1 MYLILSYNG
10 VIKLYIW
17 ILQMKELKYLNK
29 FFLKYRNKIIIG
41 ILITIIA
48 RIFAL
53 VAPNLVGDSITLIE
67 KYFLENS
74 INENLLKE
82 KLLINIFLIIGS
94 AFVAG
99 IFTFLM
105 RQTLINVS
113 RYIEFDLKNE
123 IYNKYQ
129 ELDQKFYKNNRTG
142 DLMNRI
148 SEDVSKVR
156 MYVGPAL
163 MYTIN
168 TIALFIIIISYMIS
182 VAPALTVYT
191 IIPLPILSFLIFKL
205 SKKINIKSKK
215 VQESLSRITTYTQE
229 SFSGISVIK
238 SNTIEKEVIN
248 SMMNY
253 SNDTKQKNIDLAKFQ
268 SWFFPMM
275 ILLIGISNIIV
286 IFIGGKQYINN
297 EIDLG
302 VLAEFI
308 IYVTMLTWPVA
319 TVGWVTSIVQQAEAS
334 QKRINEFLKEKSSI
348 KNQFYNNYDFKGEIE
363 FNNVKL
369 IYPETKIVAINNLSF
384 KIDNGK
390 SLGIIGGVGSGK
402 STIAELILRNYD
414 PNNGEVL
421 IDNKDLKKHNLD
433 IVRQNIGYVPQSTFL
448 FSDSISN
455 NIKFGNIN
463 ASEDDVI
470 RFSKFA
476 NVHKDIDS
484 FYDKYN
490 SVLGERGINL
500 SGGQRQ
506 RIAIARAL
514 IKKPKII
521 ILDDSLSAVDTETED
536 KIFKNILNDITN
548 CTKIII
554 SHRISTV
561 KHCDKIIVMNEGKK
575 VQEGSH
581 SELIKIEGYYSEIYN
596 QQIKGK

>member
-1 MYLILSYNG
+1 
-10 VIKLYIW
+10 
-17 ILQMKELKYLNK
+17 MKELKYLNK

-67 KYFLENS
+67 KYFLESS

-182 VAPALTVYT
+182 VAPALTAYT

-205 SKKINIKSKK
+205 SKKINVKSKK

-334 QKRINEFLKEKSSI
+334 QKRINEFLKEKSNI
-348 KNQFYNNYDFKGEIE
+348 KNQFYENYDFKGEIE

>member
-1 MYLILSYNG
+1 
-10 VIKLYIW
+10 
-17 ILQMKELKYLNK
+17 MKELKYLNK

-67 KYFLENS
+67 KYFLINS

-182 VAPALTVYT
+182 VAPALTAYT

-334 QKRINEFLKEKSSI
+334 QKRINEFLKEKSNI

>member
-1 MYLILSYNG
+1 
-10 VIKLYIW
+10 
-17 ILQMKELKYLNK
+17 MKELKYLNK

-334 QKRINEFLKEKSSI
+334 QKRINEFLKEKSNI
-348 KNQFYNNYDFKGEIE
+348 KNQFYDNYDFKGEIK

>member
-1 MYLILSYNG
+1 
-10 VIKLYIW
+10 
-17 ILQMKELKYLNK
+17 MKELKYLNK

-182 VAPALTVYT
+182 VAPALTAYT

-334 QKRINEFLKEKSSI
+334 QKRINEFLKEKSNI
-348 KNQFYNNYDFKGEIE
+348 KNQFYDNYDFKGEIE

>member
-1 MYLILSYNG
+1 
-10 VIKLYIW
+10 
-17 ILQMKELKYLNK
+17 MKELKYLNK
-29 FFLKYRNKIIIG
+29 FFLKYKQKIIIG

-48 RIFAL
+48 RVFAL

-67 KYFLENS
+67 NYFLDKS
-74 INENLLKE
+74 INNNDLKD
-82 KLLINIFLIIGS
+82 KLLINIFLIISS
-94 AFVAG
+94 AVLAG

-105 RQTLINVS
+105 RQALINVS
-113 RYIEFDLKNE
+113 RYIEYDLKNE

-129 ELDQKFYKNNRTG
+129 LLNQSFYKNNRTG

-168 TIALFIIIISYMIS
+168 TIALFVIIISYMIS
-182 VAPALTVYT
+182 IAPLLTLYT
-191 IIPLPILSFLIFKL
+191 IIPLPILSYLIFKL

-215 VQESLSRITTYTQE
+215 VQESLSKITTFTQE

-253 SNDTKQKNIDLAKFQ
+253 SYDTKQKNIDLAKFQ

-275 ILLIGISNIIV
+275 ILLIGVSNIIV
-286 IFIGGKQYINN
+286 IYVGGKQYINN
-297 EIDLG
+297 QIDLG

-334 QKRINEFLKEKSSI
+334 QKRINEFLKVKSKIVNKSLRL
-348 KNQFYNNYDFKGEIE
+348 YDVLGKIE
-363 FNNVKL
+363 FKNISL
-369 IYPETKIVAINNLSF
+369 IYPETKVVALNNLSF
-384 KIDNGK
+384 EINQGK

-421 IDNKDLKKHNLD
+421 IDDKNLKKHNLN
-433 IVRQNIGYVPQSTFL
+433 IIRQNIGYVPQNTFL
-448 FSDSISN
+448 FSDTILN
-455 NIKFGNIN
+455 NIKFGNIE
-463 ASEDDVI
+463 ASNDDVI
-470 RFSKFA
+470 RFAKFS
-476 NVHKDIDS
+476 NVHNDIDE
-484 FYDKYN
+484 FYNKYN

-506 RIAIARAL
+506 RIAISRAL
-514 IKKPKII
+514 IKKPSIL

-536 KIFKNILNDITN
+536 KIFKNILNNIPD
-548 CTKIII
+548 CTKIVI

-561 KHCDKIIVMNEGKK
+561 KYCDKIIVINDGKK
-575 VQEGSH
+575 VEEGNH
-581 SELIKIEGYYSEIYN
+581 LKLIENGGYYYEIYN

>member
-1 MYLILSYNG
+1 
-10 VIKLYIW
+10 
-17 ILQMKELKYLNK
+17 MKELKYLNK
-29 FFLKYRNKIIIG
+29 FFFKYKQKIIIG
-41 ILITIIA
+41 ILITIVA
-48 RIFAL
+48 RVFAL
-53 VAPNLVGDSITLIE
+53 VAPNLVGDSITIIE
-67 KYFLENS
+67 NFYLNKS
-74 INENLLKE
+74 INNIDLKD
-82 KLLINIFLIIGS
+82 KLLINIFLIVGS
-94 AFVAG
+94 AILAG
-99 IFTFLM
+99 VFTFLM

-113 RYIEFDLKNE
+113 RYIEYDLKNE

-129 ELDQKFYKNNRTG
+129 ELDQSFYKNNRTG

-168 TIALFIIIISYMIS
+168 TVALFVIIISYMVS
-182 VAPALTVYT
+182 VAPLLTAYT
-191 IIPLPILSFLIFKL
+191 IIPLPILSYLIFKL

-215 VQESLSRITTYTQE
+215 VQESLSRITTFTQE

-238 SNTIEKEVIN
+238 SNTIEKEVIK
-248 SMMNY
+248 SMMNR
-253 SNDTKQKNIDLAKFQ
+253 SEDTKQKNIDLAKFQ

-275 ILLIGISNIIV
+275 LLLIGVSNIIV
-286 IFIGGKQYINN
+286 IYIGGKQYINN

-334 QKRINEFLKEKSSI
+334 QKRINEFLKEKSKISNKCNKKYNI
-348 KNQFYNNYDFKGEIE
+348 KGKVE
-363 FNNVKL
+363 FNNITLV
-369 IYPETKIVAINNLSF
+369 YPETKIIALNKLSF
-384 KIDNGK
+384 EINVGK
-390 SLGIIGGVGSGK
+390 SLGIIGNVGSGK

-414 PNNGEVL
+414 PDIGEVR
-421 IDNKDLKKHNLD
+421 IDGKNIKSHNLN
-433 IVRQNIGYVPQSTFL
+433 ILRQNIGYVPQNTFL
-448 FSDSISN
+448 FSDTIFS
-455 NIKFGNIN
+455 NIKFGDTN
-463 ASEDDVI
+463 ATFEEIVK
-470 RFSKFA
+470 FSKIS
-476 NVHKDIDS
+476 NVHNDIIG
-484 FYDKYN
+484 FNNKYD

-514 IKKPKII
+514 IKKPKVL

-536 KIFKNILNDITN
+536 NIFKNILNDIN
-548 CTKIII
+548 DCTKIII

-561 KHCDKIIVMNEGKK
+561 KKCDKIIVINNGKK
-575 VQEGSH
+575 IQEGNH
-581 SELIKIEGYYSEIYN
+581 LELIELDGYYHEIYN

>member
-1 MYLILSYNG
+1 MIELS
-10 VIKLYIW
+10 
-17 ILQMKELKYLNK
+17 YLNK
-29 FFLKYRNKIIIG
+29 FFLKYKNRIIIG
-41 ILITIIA
+41 IIITIIA

-53 VAPNLVGDSITLIE
+53 IAPNLVGDSITLIE
-67 KYFLENS
+67 NYFLDKSIEND
-74 INENLLKE
+74 ILKE

-94 AFVAG
+94 AFLAG
-99 IFTFLM
+99 ILTFLM

-113 RYIEFDLKNE
+113 RFIEFDLKNE

-129 ELDQKFYKNNRTG
+129 ALDQKFYKNNRTG

-168 TIALFIIIISYMIS
+168 TISLFVIIISYMIS
-182 VAPALTVYT
+182 VAPTLTLYT

-238 SNTIEKEVIN
+238 SNTIQNEVIN
-248 SMMNY
+248 SMMDY

-286 IFIGGKQYINN
+286 IFIGGKQYING

-334 QKRINEFLKEKSSI
+334 QKRINEFLNVKSNI
-348 KNQFYNNYDFKGEIE
+348 ENNANDNYDLKGEIE

-384 KIDNGK
+384 KINQGK

-414 PNNGEVL
+414 PNSGEIL
-421 IDNKDLKKHNLD
+421 IDKKNLKKHNLD
-433 IVRQNIGYVPQSTFL
+433 IIRQNIGYVPQTTFL

-455 NIKFGNIN
+455 NIKFGNVN
-463 ASEDDVI
+463 AGDDDVI
-470 RFSKFA
+470 EFSKFA
-476 NVHKDIDS
+476 NVHKDIKS
-484 FYDKYN
+484 FYDKYD
-490 SVLGERGINL
+490 SILGERGINL

-514 IKKPKII
+514 IKEPKII

-536 KIFKNILNDITN
+536 KIFRNILNYVSN

-554 SHRISTV
+554 SHRISTL
-561 KHCDKIIVMNEGKK
+561 KHCDKIIVLNEGKK
-575 VQEGSH
+575 IQEGSH
-581 SELIKIEGYYSEIYN
+581 SELISKDGYYNDIYN
-596 QQIKGK
+596 QQIKSK

>member
-1 MYLILSYNG
+1 
-10 VIKLYIW
+10 
-17 ILQMKELKYLNK
+17 MKELKYLNK
-29 FFLKYRNKIIIG
+29 FFFKYKQKIIIG
-41 ILITIIA
+41 ILITIVA
-48 RIFAL
+48 RVFAL
-53 VAPNLVGDSITLIE
+53 VAPNLVGDSITIIE
-67 KYFLENS
+67 NFYLNKS
-74 INENLLKE
+74 INNIDLKD
-82 KLLINIFLIIGS
+82 KLLINIFLIVGS
-94 AFVAG
+94 AILAG
-99 IFTFLM
+99 VFTFLM

-113 RYIEFDLKNE
+113 RYIEYDLKNE

-129 ELDQKFYKNNRTG
+129 ELDQSFYKNNRTG

-168 TIALFIIIISYMIS
+168 TVALFVIIISYMVS
-182 VAPALTVYT
+182 VAPLLTAYT
-191 IIPLPILSFLIFKL
+191 IIPLPILSYLIFKL

-215 VQESLSRITTYTQE
+215 VQESLSKITTFTQE

-238 SNTIEKEVIN
+238 SNTIEKEVIK
-248 SMMNY
+248 SMMNR
-253 SNDTKQKNIDLAKFQ
+253 SEDTKQKNIDLAKFQ

-275 ILLIGISNIIV
+275 LLLIGVSNIIV
-286 IFIGGKQYINN
+286 IYIGGKQYINN

-334 QKRINEFLKEKSSI
+334 QKRINEFLKEKSKISN
-348 KNQFYNNYDFKGEIE
+348 KCNKKYNIEGKVE
-363 FNNVKL
+363 FNNITLV
-369 IYPETKIVAINNLSF
+369 YPETKIIALNKLSF
-384 KIDNGK
+384 EINVGK
-390 SLGIIGGVGSGK
+390 SLGIIGNVGSGK

-414 PNNGEVL
+414 PDIGEVR
-421 IDNKDLKKHNLD
+421 IDGKNIKSHNLN
-433 IVRQNIGYVPQSTFL
+433 ILRQNIGYVPQNTFL
-448 FSDSISN
+448 FSDTIFS
-455 NIKFGNIN
+455 NIKFGDTN
-463 ASEDDVI
+463 ATFEEIVK
-470 RFSKFA
+470 FSKIS
-476 NVHKDIDS
+476 NVHNDIIG
-484 FYDKYN
+484 FNNKYD

-514 IKKPKII
+514 IKKPKVL

-536 KIFKNILNDITN
+536 NIFKNILNDIN
-548 CTKIII
+548 DCTKIII

-561 KHCDKIIVMNEGKK
+561 KKCDKIIVINNGKK
-575 VQEGSH
+575 IQEGNH
-581 SELIKIEGYYSEIYN
+581 LELIELDGYYHEIYN

>member
-1 MYLILSYNG
+1 MI
-10 VIKLYIW
+10 
-17 ILQMKELKYLNK
+17 ELKYLNK

-182 VAPALTVYT
+182 VAPALTAYT

-205 SKKINIKSKK
+205 SKKINIKSNK
-215 VQESLSRITTYTQE
+215 VQESLSRITTYSQE

-238 SNTIEKEVIN
+238 SNTIEKKVVN

-286 IFIGGKQYINN
+286 IFTGGKQYINN

-334 QKRINEFLKEKSSI
+334 QKRINEFLKEKSNI
-348 KNQFYNNYDFKGEIE
+348 KNQFYDNYDFKGEIE

-536 KIFKNILNDITN
+536 KIFRNILNDITN

-561 KHCDKIIVMNEGKK
+561 KHCDKIIVMNEGEK

-581 SELIKIEGYYSEIYN
+581 SELIKTEGYYSEIYN

>member
-1 MYLILSYNG
+1 
-10 VIKLYIW
+10 
-17 ILQMKELKYLNK
+17 MKELKYLNK

-182 VAPALTVYT
+182 VAPALTAYT

-205 SKKINIKSKK
+205 SKKINVKSKK

-334 QKRINEFLKEKSSI
+334 QKRINEFLKEKSNI
-348 KNQFYNNYDFKGEIE
+348 KNQFYENYDFKGEIE

-421 IDNKDLKKHNLD
+421 IDNKDLKKHNLN

-581 SELIKIEGYYSEIYN
+581 SELIKGKGYYSEIYN

>member
-1 MYLILSYNG
+1 
-10 VIKLYIW
+10 
-17 ILQMKELKYLNK
+17 MKELKYLNK
-29 FFLKYRNKIIIG
+29 FFFKYKQKIIIG
-41 ILITIIA
+41 ILITIVA
-48 RIFAL
+48 RVFAL
-53 VAPNLVGDSITLIE
+53 VAPNLVGDSITIIE
-67 KYFLENS
+67 NFYLNKS
-74 INENLLKE
+74 ISNIELKD
-82 KLLINIFLIIGS
+82 KLLINIFLIVGS
-94 AFVAG
+94 AILAG
-99 IFTFLM
+99 VFTFLM

-113 RYIEFDLKNE
+113 RYIEYDLKNE

-129 ELDQKFYKNNRTG
+129 ELDQSFYKNNRTG

-168 TIALFIIIISYMIS
+168 TVALFVIIISYMVS
-182 VAPALTVYT
+182 VAPLLTAYT
-191 IIPLPILSFLIFKL
+191 IIPLPILSYLIFKL

-215 VQESLSRITTYTQE
+215 VQESLSRITTFTQE

-238 SNTIEKEVIN
+238 SNTIEKEVIK
-248 SMMNY
+248 SMMNR
-253 SNDTKQKNIDLAKFQ
+253 SEDTKQKNIDLAKFQ

-275 ILLIGISNIIV
+275 LLLIGVSNIIV
-286 IFIGGKQYINN
+286 IYIGGKQYINN

-334 QKRINEFLKEKSSI
+334 QKRINEFLKEKSKISNKCNKKYNI
-348 KNQFYNNYDFKGEIE
+348 EGKVEFKNITL
-363 FNNVKL
+363 V
-369 IYPETKIVAINNLSF
+369 YPETKIIALNKLNFEIKL
-384 KIDNGK
+384 GK
-390 SLGIIGGVGSGK
+390 SLGIIGNVGSGK

-414 PNNGEVL
+414 SDSGEVR
-421 IDNKDLKKHNLD
+421 IDDKNIKSHNLN
-433 IVRQNIGYVPQSTFL
+433 ILRQNIGYVPQNTFL
-448 FSDSISN
+448 FSDTIFS
-455 NIKFGNIN
+455 NIKFGNTN
-463 ASEDDVI
+463 ATFEEVVK
-470 RFSKFA
+470 FSKIA
-476 NVHKDIDS
+476 NVHNDIIGFYNKYDS
-484 FYDKYN
+484 E
-490 SVLGERGINL
+490 LGERGINL

-514 IKKPKII
+514 IKKPKIL

-536 KIFKNILNDITN
+536 NIFKNILNNIND

-561 KHCDKIIVMNEGKK
+561 KKCDKIIVINNGKK
-575 VQEGSH
+575 IQEGNH
-581 SELIKIEGYYSEIYN
+581 LELIELDGYYHEIYN

>member
-1 MYLILSYNG
+1 
-10 VIKLYIW
+10 
-17 ILQMKELKYLNK
+17 MKELKYLNK

-182 VAPALTVYT
+182 VAPALTAYT

-334 QKRINEFLKEKSSI
+334 QKRINEFLKEKSNI
-348 KNQFYNNYDFKGEIE
+348 KNQFYENYDFKGEIE

-414 PNNGEVL
+414 PNIGEVL

>member
-1 MYLILSYNG
+1 MIELS
-10 VIKLYIW
+10 
-17 ILQMKELKYLNK
+17 YLNK
-29 FFLKYRNKIIIG
+29 FFLKYKNRIIIG
-41 ILITIIA
+41 IIITIIA

-53 VAPNLVGDSITLIE
+53 IAPNLVGDSITLIE
-67 KYFLENS
+67 NYFLDKSIEND
-74 INENLLKE
+74 ILKE

-94 AFVAG
+94 AFLAG
-99 IFTFLM
+99 ILTFLM

-113 RYIEFDLKNE
+113 RFIEFDLKNE

-129 ELDQKFYKNNRTG
+129 ALDQKFYKNNRTG

-168 TIALFIIIISYMIS
+168 TISLFVIIISYMIS
-182 VAPALTVYT
+182 VAPTLTLYT

-238 SNTIEKEVIN
+238 SNTIQNEVIN

-286 IFIGGKQYINN
+286 IFIGGKQYING

-334 QKRINEFLKEKSSI
+334 QKRINEFLNVKSNI
-348 KNQFYNNYDFKGEIE
+348 ENNANDNYDLKGEIE
-363 FNNVKL
+363 FKNVKL
-369 IYPETKIVAINNLSF
+369 IYPETRIVAINNLSF
-384 KIDNGK
+384 KINQGK

-414 PNNGEVL
+414 PNSGEIL
-421 IDNKDLKKHNLD
+421 IDKKKLKKHNLD
-433 IVRQNIGYVPQSTFL
+433 IIRQNIGYVPQTTFL

-455 NIKFGNIN
+455 NIKFGNVN
-463 ASEDDVI
+463 AGDDDVI
-470 RFSKFA
+470 EFSKFA
-476 NVHKDIDS
+476 NVHKDIKS

-490 SVLGERGINL
+490 SILGERGINL

-514 IKKPKII
+514 IKEPKII

-536 KIFKNILNDITN
+536 KIFRNILNYVSN
-548 CTKIII
+548 CTKVII
-554 SHRISTV
+554 SHRISTL
-561 KHCDKIIVMNEGKK
+561 KHCDKIIVLNEGKK
-575 VQEGSH
+575 IQEGSH
-581 SELIKIEGYYSEIYN
+581 SELINKDGYYNDIYN
-596 QQIKGK
+596 QQIEGK

>member
-1 MYLILSYNG
+1 
-10 VIKLYIW
+10 
-17 ILQMKELKYLNK
+17 MKELRYLNK
-29 FFLKYRNKIIIG
+29 FFLEYKNKILIG

-53 VAPNLVGDSITLIE
+53 IAPNLVGDSITLIE
-67 KYFLENS
+67 NYFLNKSIEND
-74 INENLLKE
+74 ILK
-82 KLLINIFLIIGS
+82 KQLSLNIFLIIGS
-94 AFVAG
+94 AFLAG
-99 IFTFLM
+99 ILTFLM

-113 RYIEFDLKNE
+113 RFIEFDLKNE

-168 TIALFIIIISYMIS
+168 TISLFVIIISYMIS
-182 VAPALTVYT
+182 VAPTLTLYT

-205 SKKINIKSKK
+205 SKKINIKSKM

-238 SNTIEKEVIN
+238 SNTIQNEVIN

-253 SNDTKQKNIDLAKFQ
+253 SYDTKQKNIDLAKFQ

-286 IFIGGKQYINN
+286 IFIGGKQYING

-334 QKRINEFLKEKSSI
+334 QKRINEFLNEKSNI
-348 KNQFYNNYDFKGEIE
+348 KNNANDNYNLKGKIE
-363 FNNVKL
+363 FNHVSL

-384 KIDNGK
+384 KIDEGK

-414 PNNGEVL
+414 PIKGEVF
-421 IDNKDLKKHNLD
+421 IDKKSLKKHNLD
-433 IVRQNIGYVPQSTFL
+433 IIRQNIGYVPQTTFL

-463 ASEDDVI
+463 ADHEDVI

-476 NVHKDIDS
+476 NVHEDING
-484 FYDKYN
+484 FHNKYN
-490 SVLGERGINL
+490 SILGERGINL

-514 IKKPKII
+514 IKEPKII

-536 KIFKNILNDITN
+536 KIFRNILNGISN

-561 KHCDKIIVMNEGKK
+561 KHCDKIIVLNEGEKI
-575 VQEGSH
+575 QEGSH
-581 SELIKIEGYYSEIYN
+581 SELIIKEGYYKDIYN
-596 QQIKGK
+596 QQIEGK

>member
-1 MYLILSYNG
+1 
-10 VIKLYIW
+10 
-17 ILQMKELKYLNK
+17 MKELKYLNK

-182 VAPALTVYT
+182 VAPALTAYT

-205 SKKINIKSKK
+205 SKKINVKSKK

-334 QKRINEFLKEKSSI
+334 QKRINEFLKEKSNI
-348 KNQFYNNYDFKGEIE
+348 KNQFYENYDFKGEIE

-536 KIFKNILNDITN
+536 KIFRNILNDITN

>member
-1 MYLILSYNG
+1 
-10 VIKLYIW
+10 
-17 ILQMKELKYLNK
+17 MKELKYLNK
-29 FFLKYRNKIIIG
+29 FFSKYRNKIIIG

-182 VAPALTVYT
+182 VAPALTAYT

-334 QKRINEFLKEKSSI
+334 QKRINEFLKEKSNI

-536 KIFKNILNDITN
+536 KIFRNILNDITN

-561 KHCDKIIVMNEGKK
+561 KHCDKIIVMNEGEK

>member
-1 MYLILSYNG
+1 
-10 VIKLYIW
+10 
-17 ILQMKELKYLNK
+17 MKELKYLNK
-29 FFLKYRNKIIIG
+29 FFFKYKQKIIIG
-41 ILITIIA
+41 ILITIVA
-48 RIFAL
+48 RVFAL
-53 VAPNLVGDSITLIE
+53 VAPNLVGDSITIIE
-67 KYFLENS
+67 NFYLNKS
-74 INENLLKE
+74 ISNFELKD
-82 KLLINIFLIIGS
+82 KLLINIFLIVGS
-94 AFVAG
+94 AILAG
-99 IFTFLM
+99 VFTFLM

-113 RYIEFDLKNE
+113 RYIEYDLKNE

-129 ELDQKFYKNNRTG
+129 ELDQSFYKNNRTG

-168 TIALFIIIISYMIS
+168 TVALFIIIISYMVS
-182 VAPALTVYT
+182 VAPLLTAYT
-191 IIPLPILSFLIFKL
+191 IIPLPILSYLIFKL

-215 VQESLSRITTYTQE
+215 VQESLSRITTFTQE

-238 SNTIEKEVIN
+238 SNTIEKEVIK
-248 SMMNY
+248 SMMNR
-253 SNDTKQKNIDLAKFQ
+253 SEDTKQKNIELAKFQ

-275 ILLIGISNIIV
+275 LLLIGVSNIIV
-286 IFIGGKQYINN
+286 IYIGGKQYINN

-334 QKRINEFLKEKSSI
+334 QKRINEFLNEKSKISNNSNKKYNLEGKVEF
-348 KNQFYNNYDFKGEIE
+348 KNITL
-363 FNNVKL
+363 V
-369 IYPETKIVAINNLSF
+369 YPETKIIALNKLNFEINV
-384 KIDNGK
+384 GK
-390 SLGIIGGVGSGK
+390 SLGIIGNVGSGK

-414 PNNGEVL
+414 PDKGEVR
-421 IDNKDLKKHNLD
+421 IDGKNIKSHNLN
-433 IVRQNIGYVPQSTFL
+433 ILRQNIGYVPQNTFL
-448 FSDSISN
+448 FSDTIFS
-455 NIKFGNIN
+455 NIKFGNTN
-463 ASEDDVI
+463 ATFEEVVK
-470 RFSKFA
+470 FSKIS
-476 NVHKDIDS
+476 NVHNDIIG
-484 FYDKYN
+484 FNNKYD

-514 IKKPKII
+514 IKKPKVL

-536 KIFKNILNDITN
+536 NIFKNILNNIND

-561 KHCDKIIVMNEGKK
+561 KKCDNIIVINKGKK
-575 VQEGSH
+575 IQEGNH
-581 SELIKIEGYYSEIYN
+581 LELIELDGYYHEIYN

>member
-1 MYLILSYNG
+1 
-10 VIKLYIW
+10 
-17 ILQMKELKYLNK
+17 MKELKYLNK

-74 INENLLKE
+74 ISKNLLKE

-168 TIALFIIIISYMIS
+168 TIALFIIIISYMVS
-182 VAPALTVYT
+182 VAPTLTAYT

-238 SNTIEKEVIN
+238 SNTIEKEVVN

-286 IFIGGKQYINN
+286 IYIGGKQYINN
-297 EIDLG
+297 QIDLG

-334 QKRINEFLKEKSSI
+334 QKRINEFLKEKSNI
-348 KNQFYNNYDFKGEIE
+348 KNLFNDNYDFKGEIE

-369 IYPETKIVAINNLSF
+369 IYPETKIVSINNLSF

-414 PNNGEVL
+414 PNNGEIM
-421 IDNKDLKKHNLD
+421 IDNKNLKRHNLE

-463 ASEDDVI
+463 ASNEDVI

-484 FYDKYN
+484 FYEKYN
-490 SVLGERGINL
+490 SILGERGINL

-536 KIFKNILNDITN
+536 KIFRNILNDITN

-561 KHCDKIIVMNEGKK
+561 KHCDKIIVMNEGEK

-581 SELIKIEGYYSEIYN
+581 SELIKKEGYYSEIYN

>member
-1 MYLILSYNG
+1 
-10 VIKLYIW
+10 
-17 ILQMKELKYLNK
+17 MKELKYLNK
-29 FFLKYRNKIIIG
+29 FFFKYKQKIIIG
-41 ILITIIA
+41 ILITIVA
-48 RIFAL
+48 RVFAL
-53 VAPNLVGDSITLIE
+53 VAPNLVGDSITIIE
-67 KYFLENS
+67 NFYLNKS
-74 INENLLKE
+74 ISNIELRD
-82 KLLINIFLIIGS
+82 KLLINIFFIIGS
-94 AFVAG
+94 AILAG
-99 IFTFLM
+99 VFTFLM

-113 RYIEFDLKNE
+113 RYIEYDLKNE

-129 ELDQKFYKNNRTG
+129 ELDQSFYKNNRTG

-168 TIALFIIIISYMIS
+168 TVALFVIIISYMVS
-182 VAPALTVYT
+182 VAPSLTAYT
-191 IIPLPILSFLIFKL
+191 IIPLPILSYLIFKL

-215 VQESLSRITTYTQE
+215 VQESLSRITTFTQE

-238 SNTIEKEVIN
+238 SNTIEKEVIK
-248 SMMNY
+248 SMMNR
-253 SNDTKQKNIDLAKFQ
+253 SEDTKQKNIDLAKFQ

-275 ILLIGISNIIV
+275 LLLIGVSNIIV
-286 IFIGGKQYINN
+286 IYIGGKQYINN

-334 QKRINEFLKEKSSI
+334 QKRINEFLKEKSKISNKSNNKYSI
-348 KNQFYNNYDFKGEIE
+348 EGKVEFKNIT
-363 FNNVKL
+363 L
-369 IYPETKIVAINNLSF
+369 IYPETKIIALNKLNF
-384 KIDNGK
+384 KINKGK
-390 SLGIIGGVGSGK
+390 SLGIIGNVGSGK

-414 PNNGEVL
+414 SDNGEVI
-421 IDNKDLKKHNLD
+421 IDGKNIKSHNLN
-433 IVRQNIGYVPQSTFL
+433 ILRQNIGYVPQNTFL
-448 FSDSISN
+448 FSDTIFS
-455 NIKFGNIN
+455 NIKFGNTN
-463 ASEDDVI
+463 ATFEEVVK
-470 RFSKFA
+470 FSKIS
-476 NVHKDIDS
+476 NVHNDIIG
-484 FYDKYN
+484 FYNKYY
-490 SVLGERGINL
+490 SELGERGINL

-514 IKKPKII
+514 IKKPKIL

-536 KIFKNILNDITN
+536 NIFKNILNNIND

-561 KHCDKIIVMNEGKK
+561 KKCDKIIVINNGQKIEEGN
-575 VQEGSH
+575 H
-581 SELIKIEGYYSEIYN
+581 LELIELDGYYHEIYN

>member
-1 MYLILSYNG
+1 
-10 VIKLYIW
+10 
-17 ILQMKELKYLNK
+17 MKELKYLNK

-182 VAPALTVYT
+182 VAPALTAYT

-205 SKKINIKSKK
+205 SKKINVKSKK

-334 QKRINEFLKEKSSI
+334 QKRINEFLKEKSNI
-348 KNQFYNNYDFKGEIE
+348 KNQFYDNYDFKGEIE

-421 IDNKDLKKHNLD
+421 IDNKDLKKHNLN

>member
-1 MYLILSYNG
+1 
-10 VIKLYIW
+10 
-17 ILQMKELKYLNK
+17 MKELKYLNK

-74 INENLLKE
+74 ISENLLKE

-129 ELDQKFYKNNRTG
+129 DLDQKFYKNNRTG

-168 TIALFIIIISYMIS
+168 TIALFIIIISYMVS
-182 VAPALTVYT
+182 VAPTLTAYT

-238 SNTIEKEVIN
+238 SNTIEKEVVN

-286 IFIGGKQYINN
+286 IYIGGKQYINN
-297 EIDLG
+297 QIDLG

-334 QKRINEFLKEKSSI
+334 QKRINEFLKEKSNI
-348 KNQFYNNYDFKGEIE
+348 KNLFNDNYDFKGEIE

-414 PNNGEVL
+414 PNDGEIM
-421 IDNKDLKKHNLD
+421 IDNKNLKKHNLD

-463 ASEDDVI
+463 ASNEDVI

-484 FYDKYN
+484 FYEKYN
-490 SVLGERGINL
+490 SILGERGINL

-536 KIFKNILNDITN
+536 KIFRNILNDITN

-581 SELIKIEGYYSEIYN
+581 SELIKKEGYYSEIYN